1 MKNKGNSSD
10 VTCFTCD
17 KSKKHLKKN
26 FLLIIHSLYTV
37 FGEGGLLKR
46 KGEVK
51 KEYSLEKKGLK
62 GRYVHKCSKIKGLN
76 VQRAKHFKGPK
87 GSEGLKGPRVKG
99 PKGQRA

>member
-1 MKNKGNSSD
+1 MYGRFFSEL
-10 VTCFTCD
+10 FF
-17 KSKKHLKKN
+17 
-26 FLLIIHSLYTV
+26 FLVSIKCRILTATYTV
-37 FGEGGLLKR
+37 FREGGLLKR

-87 GSEGLKGPRVKG
+87 GSEGLKRQRVKGPKG

>member
-1 MKNKGNSSD
+1 MNDLSLGQ
-10 VTCFTCD
+10 
-17 KSKKHLKKN
+17 SKPR
-26 FLLIIHSLYTV
+26 YTV

-87 GSEGLKGPRVKG
+87 GSKGLRVKG
-99 PKGQRA
+99 PKC